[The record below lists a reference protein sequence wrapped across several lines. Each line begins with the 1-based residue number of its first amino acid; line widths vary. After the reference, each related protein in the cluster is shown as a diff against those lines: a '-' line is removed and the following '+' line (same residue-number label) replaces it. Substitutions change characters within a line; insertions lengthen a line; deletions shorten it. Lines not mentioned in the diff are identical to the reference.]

1 METSKMLSA
10 FYINVISK
18 DELKNITDNCTS
30 WTEVMNYFR
39 ENYGYK
45 RISGNATVKK
55 KCIDYGIDFSH
66 FKRKYTRRQNNPP
79 KKDINEFLVKN
90 CTVSTCRLKKRLY
103 EEKLL
108 EERCYSCGIGNT
120 WNNKP
125 ITLQL
130 EHIDG
135 DHCNN
140 EITNLTILCP
150 NCHSQTSTFSIK
162 NKSKEILDFINKP
175 VEPIKLNLEAKTV
188 QENGKYCMDCDKE
201 ISKNAVRCVRCAGI
215 ENNKDR
221 KKVVDR
227 PSIEQLKEDLR
238 TMSVVKVGQKYGV
251 SDNSIRKWIKPN

>member
-10 FYINVISK
+10 YYINVINR

-30 WTEVMNYFR
+30 WTEVLTYFK

-45 RISGNATVKK
+45 KISGNATIKK

-66 FKRKYTRRQNNPP
+66 FKRKYIERNINIRS

-90 CTVSTCRLKKRLY
+90 CTVSSGHLKKRLY
-103 EEKLL
+103 SEKLL
-108 EERCYSCGIGNT
+108 EEKCYSCGIGNI

-125 ITLQL
+125 ITLHL

-135 DHCNN
+135 DHFNN

-150 NCHSQTSTFSIK
+150 NCHSQTSTYAIK
-162 NKSKEILDFINKP
+162 NKSKEILNFINKP
-175 VEPIKLNLEAKTV
+175 IEPIKLNLEAKMTK
-188 QENGKYCMDCDKE
+188 EKGTFCKDCDKE
-201 ISKNAVRCVRCAGI
+201 ISKNAVRCIRCAGI

-227 PSIEQLKEDLR
+227 PSIEQLKEDLK
-238 TMSVVKVGQKYGV
+238 TMSMVKVGQKYGV
-251 SDNSIRKWIKPN
+251 SDNSIRKWIKV